1 MCETEI
7 YSMRD
12 YSSINCD
19 KKQDG
24 AALVVALVLVLVST
38 LLGVSAMQS
47 SDIETQVLNNN
58 RFHEVTFREA
68 EAASDRLLT
77 LENISAVA
85 RDATASVTDNT
96 SINTEATIESEF
108 KWLGDGPAT
117 GYSLGG
123 QNGFMTLKFVSQ
135 ASASIDTVDSVSVV
149 RQGIEK
155 LASSREN

>member
-1 MCETEI
+1 
-7 YSMRD
+7 MRD

>member
-1 MCETEI
+1 
-7 YSMRD
+7 MRD

-85 RDATASVTDNT
+85 RDATASVTNNT

-123 QNGFMTLKFVSQ
+123 QNGFMTLKFLSQ

>member
-77 LENISAVA
+77 
-85 RDATASVTDNT
+85 VTNNT

>member
-7 YSMRD
+7 YNMRD

-123 QNGFMTLKFVSQ
+123 QNGFMTKCQIS
-135 ASASIDTVDSVSVV
+135 
-149 RQGIEK
+149 GYIE
-155 LASSREN
+155 